1 MLFSNS
7 DFNDFTETVPDPFY
21 VKILRLISE
30 YNDTFLSSIKSNIV
44 FNQET
49 HTFSVVVS
57 LARELLFYHG
67 KIYAAFQI
75 KQYILNF
82 IKSVLSFDDWFY
94 IEQLIDFYDE
104 YCRMDFS
111 EEECY
116 PRFIWVSFLNEPD
129 REKRIKENL
138 SAIPYW
144 RMFSIYCDILPNP
157 KLAVDGNIYGSY
169 QFGDQT
175 KHDPYLS
182 HCYTKNSIGPLIDI
196 ASNFAKEIEQVIDSI
211 KK

>member
-7 DFNDFTETVPDPFY
+7 EFNDFIDTVPDSFCA
-21 VKILRLISE
+21 KILALISE
-30 YNDTFLSSIKSNIV
+30 YNDTFLSNIKSHIV

-49 HTFSVVVS
+49 HTFAVVVA
-57 LARELLFYHG
+57 LARELLLYNDQVL
-67 KIYAAFQI
+67 ASFQI
-75 KQYILNF
+75 RDYILDF

-94 IEQLIDFYDE
+94 IEQMIDFYDE
-104 YCRMDFS
+104 YCRMDFF

-129 REKRIKENL
+129 REKRIKDNM

-157 KLAVDGNIYGSY
+157 KLAIDGNIYGYY
-169 QFGDQT
+169 QSGELT

-182 HCYTKNSIGPLIDI
+182 HCYTKKTVNPLMQS
-196 ASNFAKEIEQVIDSI
+196 ATEFSKKVEIIIDS
-211 KK
+211 K